1 MRIISKIIDII
12 HTLLKFILKSWQN
25 FLIFALILLGLFLY
39 FKWRSAESEIEK
51 IKIETTDSLTTYKN
65 KIGEL
70 YSQRSTDVLTIKELR
85 AKNTELYNEVKNL
98 KDNPIVVTKIKYET
112 KIKEIVMHDTAYID
126 TAGVYSFPM
135 KYSDQWCRIDGRST
149 INTNTMTGTAKI
161 DSLSIPNTITVDLI
175 EKNKQLS
182 FIVKSD
188 NPYCKINNVIG
199 SVISPENSSV
209 LKKRFDK
216 KWVVAAGIGPTLT
229 YTNDK
234 LKIVPGIQITVGR
247 KLFGF

>member
-1 MRIISKIIDII
+1 MSKIVKAIY
-12 HTLLKFILKSWQN
+12 LFLSVILKNWKN
-25 FLIFALILLGLFLY
+25 FVIFVLIILGLILY
-39 FKWRSAESEIEK
+39 FKWRSSESELNR

-65 KIGEL
+65 KVGEL
-70 YSQRSTDVLTIKELR
+70 YTQRNTDILTIKELR
-85 AKNTELYNEVKNL
+85 SKNTELYDEVKNL
-98 KDNPIVVTKIKYET
+98 KDNPIVVTKIKYDT
-112 KIKEIVMHDTAYID
+112 KIKEITMHDTAYVD
-126 TAGVYSFPM
+126 TIGVYSFPM
-135 KYSDQWCRIDGRST
+135 KYYDQWCSLYGRST
-149 INTNTMTGTAKI
+149 IDTNMMIGTAKI

-175 EKNKQLS
+175 EKDKQLS
-182 FIVKSD
+182 FVAKSD

-229 YTNDK
+229 YTDDK
-234 LKIVPGIQITVGR
+234 IKVVPGIQITVGR